1 MKKMGSVT
9 KIILANSYI
18 LLIHNF
24 TWAIY
29 IKLKQKNKKTKKPKT
44 SAAGQKSRELS
55 TGGFWLNCT

>member
-29 IKLKQKNKKTKKPKT
+29 IKLKKKKKQKTKKPKT

-55 TGGFWLNCT
+55 TGGF